1 MLSKIIYFFIFYFLL
16 HSVKSTQEFETI
28 NIINETTSLIITTM
42 PSYYKI
48 KLKSESNIPNYMKIE
63 VKHNYSNEKSDKSN
77 LLLSFYQQDSDF
89 KNRKQF
95 SQNSYEKVFIW
106 LTKGQIKEDFYLS
119 VENPKQK
126 EKEYTLT
133 IVLKET
139 VELSLDE
146 QYTYYISEENKE
158 MNFSIVN
165 DLTSEDI
172 TQNLITIWAKGNKNI
187 ITFLECPDNLPM
199 EKHQKYNVYSI
210 FSEEFNNFSYTFI
223 ISGEVGDIINV
234 GSLLYDFKDFII
246 SNKLFGDQEIELT
259 GFLKRN
265 YFDTICYKF
274 KKINSFFEYASHVI
288 YDNGEFL
295 GESQQYNYNLEGY
308 DLKCLSFPDNTMA
321 EEIFYSIYFTPL
333 ENNNT
338 EIKRINNFAPIQLS
352 GFNYRKYL
360 KNGETIGLL
369 PIMPDDNFNF
379 LTYYVNA
386 FKGKL
391 KVSMYTC
398 IDS

>member
-1 MLSKIIYFFIFYFLL
+1 
-16 HSVKSTQEFETI
+16 
-28 NIINETTSLIITTM
+28 
-42 PSYYKI
+42 
-48 KLKSESNIPNYMKIE
+48 
-63 VKHNYSNEKSDKSN
+63 
-77 LLLSFYQQDSDF
+77 
-89 KNRKQF
+89 
-95 SQNSYEKVFIW
+95 
-106 LTKGQIKEDFYLS
+106 
-119 VENPKQK
+119 
-126 EKEYTLT
+126 
-133 IVLKET
+133 
-139 VELSLDE
+139 
-146 QYTYYISEENKE
+146 

-165 DLTSEDI
+165 DLPSEDI

-187 ITFLECPDNLPM
+187 ITFLEFPDNLPM

-391 KVSMYTC
+391 KVSMYICEDYPLCDINELQNKKDGIPLQYFNSYSLTFSKNELDENLLSNINPKKNVLLISCENKNEIKTDEGRDNDTC
-398 IDS
+398 LIESNIYTEKNKVLMTMKYNYHKYTKKINEDKFIIPKNEYEAIELNIEILSGDIEIRISSEYS